1 MPSTFRWSP
10 MLFALGAAAL
20 LGACA
25 KRDPLLSPA
34 PKELSRAAPDSFDVR
49 VESSR
54 GPFVIRARRDWS
66 PAGVDRFYYLVRN
79 RYYDET
85 RFFRVVSGFV
95 VQWGIPGVP
104 AVAAAWENRTIPD
117 EPVKA
122 SNVRG
127 RLSYARGGPDTR
139 GTQLFI
145 NLADNARLDST
156 GGFGFPPIGEVVEGM
171 AVVDSLNAEYGGTNT
186 DRKPGPSQAEIR
198 SEGNAYLT
206 REFPRLDFIRT
217 ARIVRS
223 WRK

>member
-1 MPSTFRWSP
+1 MPPARRLAP
-10 MLFALGAAAL
+10 ILFATAAAAL

-25 KRDPLLSPA
+25 KRAPLLTPSPKA
-34 PKELSRAAPDSFDVR
+34 LSRAAPDSFDVR
-49 VESSR
+49 IESSR

-66 PAGVDRFYYLVRN
+66 PAGVDRFHYLVRSG
-79 RYYDET
+79 YYDEA

-95 VQWGIPGVP
+95 VQWGLPALP
-104 AVAAAWENRTIPD
+104 AVAAAWEGRSIPD
-117 EPVKA
+117 EPVKS
-122 SNVRG
+122 SNLRG
-127 RLSYARGGPDTR
+127 RVSYARGGPNTR

-156 GGFGFPPIGEVVEGM
+156 NGFGFPPIGEVVEGM
-171 AVVDSLNAEYGGTNT
+171 AVVDSFNAEYGGTNT

-198 SEGNAYLT
+198 AEGNVYLA

-217 ARIVRS
+217 ARVVRS